1 MLTYAYRTKDSH
13 QLAEANR
20 AKNVKLRDA
29 FGLSEFYVD
38 GSSLDPNRKHKEL
51 EAKAKAAAQTKYRY
65 VPTFDVTGVQVA

>member
-1 MLTYAYRTKDSH
+1 MTVYIGGVTHVKPYRIKDTH

-20 AKNVKLRDA
+20 AKNAKLRDA

-51 EAKAKAAAQTKYRY
+51 EAKAKEMATQKYK
-65 VPTFDVTGVQVA
+65 

>member
-1 MLTYAYRTKDSH
+1 MVFVLNGLFLLFRTKDTH

-20 AKNVKLRDA
+20 EKNANLRSA

-51 EAKAKAAAQTKYRY
+51 EAKAKTMAEAKYK
-65 VPTFDVTGVQVA
+65 